1 MVLDRMNVE
10 WKACLTG
17 TGPGMDEILEKL
29 DQAADDACADRKLP
43 GSREPVI
50 FDRVLSQ
57 EDTYFRVN
65 QSRLKLREMP
75 QEDPEL
81 IWYRRP
87 NVGEIRTCQYRRLKV
102 TRVDRVKAG
111 LSAVLGVEAVVVKKR
126 RLYRWRNVRIH
137 VDHVEQLGN
146 FIEFEA
152 VLSDSEQIQTGEE
165 QLEQLRS
172 WLDLGRATTIATSY
186 LELMMDGGRICER
199 PPN

>member
-1 MVLDRMNVE
+1 
-10 WKACLTG
+10 
-17 TGPGMDEILEKL
+17 
-29 DQAADDACADRKLP
+29 
-43 GSREPVI
+43 
-50 FDRVLSQ
+50 
-57 EDTYFRVN
+57 
-65 QSRLKLREMP
+65 MP

-87 NVGEIRTCQYRRLKV
+87 NVDEIRTCQYRRLKV

-111 LSAVLGVEAVVVKKR
+111 LSAVLGVEAVVVKRR

-137 VDHVEQLGN
+137 VDQVDQLGN

-152 VLSDSEQIQTGEE
+152 VLSDSEQIQTGEG

-186 LELMMDGGRICER
+186 LELLMDRGRICEQ
-199 PPN
+199 PPK

>member
-1 MVLDRMNVE
+1 MALDRMNVE
-10 WKACLTG
+10 WKGCLTG
-17 TGPGMDEILEKL
+17 PGPGMDEILAKL
-29 DQAADDACADRKLP
+29 DQAAESATAGLEVL
-43 GSREPVI
+43 GSRESVV
-50 FDRVLSQ
+50 FDRVLRQ
-57 EDTYFRVN
+57 KDTYFRVN

-87 NVGEIRTCQYRRLKV
+87 NVGGIRTCQYRRLKV

-111 LSAVLGVEAVVVKKR
+111 LSALFGVEAVVVKRR

-137 VDHVEQLGN
+137 VDQVDQLGN

-152 VLSDSEQIQTGEE
+152 VLSDSEQIQTGEG

-186 LELMMDGGRICER
+186 LELLMDRGRICEQ
-199 PPN
+199 PPK

>member
-10 WKACLTG
+10 WKACLKEP
-17 TGPGMDEILEKL
+17 GPGMDEILAKL
-29 DQAADDACADRKLP
+29 DQSADDACADRKVL
-43 GSREPVI
+43 GSRERVF
-50 FDRVLSQ
+50 FDRVLRQ

-87 NVGEIRTCQYRRLKV
+87 NVGGIRTCQYRRLKV

-111 LSAVLGVEAVVVKKR
+111 LSAVLGVEAVVVKRR

-137 VDHVEQLGN
+137 VDQVDQLGN
-146 FIEFEA
+146 FIEFES

-186 LELMMDGGRICER
+186 LELLMDGGRICEK

>member
-1 MVLDRMNVE
+1 MERVSDR
-10 WKACLTG
+10 TR
-17 TGPGMDEILEKL
+17 PGMDEILAKL
-29 DQAADDACADRKLP
+29 DQAAESATAVLEVLGC
-43 GSREPVI
+43 RESVVL
-50 FDRVLSQ
+50 DRVLRQ
-57 EDTYFRVN
+57 KDTYFRVN

-87 NVGEIRTCQYRRLKV
+87 NVGGIRTCQYRRLNG
-102 TRVDRVKAG
+102 TRVDRLKAG
-111 LSAVLGVEAVVVKKR
+111 LSAVLGVEAVVVKRR

-137 VDHVEQLGN
+137 VDQVDQLGN

-172 WLDLGRATTIATSY
+172 WLDLERVATIATSY
-186 LELMMDGGRICER
+186 LELLLDGGRISEK
-199 PPN
+199 PKN

>member
-1 MVLDRMNVE
+1 MERVSDR
-10 WKACLTG
+10 TR
-17 TGPGMDEILEKL
+17 PGMDEILAKL
-29 DQAADDACADRKLP
+29 DQAAESATAVLEVLGC
-43 GSREPVI
+43 RESVVL
-50 FDRVLSQ
+50 DRVLRQ
-57 EDTYFRVN
+57 KDTYFRVN

-87 NVGEIRTCQYRRLKV
+87 NVDGIRTCQYRRLKV

-111 LSAVLGVEAVVVKKR
+111 LSAVLGVEAVVVKRR

-137 VDHVEQLGN
+137 VDQVDQLGN

-172 WLDLGRATTIATSY
+172 WLDLERVATIATSY
-186 LELMMDGGRICER
+186 LELLLDGGRISEK
-199 PPN
+199 PKN

>member
-29 DQAADDACADRKLP
+29 EQAANGACADPKLP
-43 GSREPVI
+43 GSREPVV
-50 FDRVLSQ
+50 FDRVLRQ

-87 NVGEIRTCQYRRLKV
+87 NVGGIRTCQYRRLKV

-111 LSAVLGVEAVVVKKR
+111 LSAVLGVEAVVVKRR
-126 RLYRWRNVRIH
+126 RLYRWQNVRIH
-137 VDHVEQLGN
+137 VDHVDQLGN

-172 WLDLGRATTIATSY
+172 WLDLGKATTVATSY